1 MFSSLKSKITFL
13 IVVILVVTAS
23 MVMYATHT
31 DMRKAMLESEVA
43 SAKNVLQLIELNIN
57 AAYNRLIADKIEIL
71 SRLQNELRTLSMLS
85 VSIINRFY
93 ELEESGK
100 LDITQAQQQAASWVR
115 ASRFEKEKL
124 FIFDRDG
131 AIIAYPNKQLEGI
144 SIKNLRD
151 LKGRNIVSLFD
162 NTESNG
168 QIAVYNWKN
177 SMAEKERKNMGYF
190 APINSWG
197 WIVGVTLDF
206 EDIEAESQ
214 KKLDNIIN
222 SIAKTLSN
230 LKIANRGYAF
240 LFNGQKKLVVP
251 PPGYILKHEDGDQ
264 ENNVE
269 REAVLKKLMTIAN
282 LNNNS
287 LRYDDPHGSNGLIEA
302 HVSYFKA
309 FDWYIVV
316 AVPVEEIEAPANRL
330 VVSQSYIVA
339 FIIIVSLI
347 ITFILVAKI
356 LHPLI
361 ILTSYANNLPSVD
374 FTSPN
379 VDQIESIRGFSAK
392 YRDEVGRLAESFIYM
407 TNQLKINIVNAI
419 ESNAAKER
427 LEREAAEEANRAK
440 SEFLANMSHELRTP
454 LNHIIG
460 FTELIVDKTFGELNE
475 MQEEYLND
483 VLTSSRHLLSLIN
496 DILDLSKVEA
506 GKLELQL
513 SEVNLVDILDRSL
526 IMIKEKA
533 LRHRITVTSRVES
546 TTKSIF
552 ADERKLKQILFNLLS
567 NSAKFTPE
575 GGTIFVCLREIN
587 QQWESRSDEHNS
599 HDRKHNNN
607 LNNKIIEFSVTDTG
621 IGIEKK
627 DQLRIFAPFEQV
639 DGSAT
644 RKYQGTGL
652 GLTLTKKLVEL
663 HGGYICVESEGKNQ
677 GSTFRF
683 GIPC

>member
-1 MFSSLKSKITFL
+1 MFTSLKSKIIFL
-13 IVVILVVTAS
+13 IIIILTVNAAT
-23 MVMYATHT
+23 VMYATHT
-31 DMRKAMLESEVA
+31 DMRKAMLDAEVA
-43 SAKNVLQLIELNIN
+43 SARNVLQLIELNIN

-71 SRLQNELRTLSMLS
+71 SRLQNELRTLSLLS
-85 VSIINRFY
+85 VSVIDRFY
-93 ELEESGK
+93 QLEEGGN
-100 LDITQAQQQAASWVR
+100 LDITQAQQQASNWVR
-115 ASRFEKEKL
+115 SLRFEKEKL
-124 FIFDRDG
+124 FIFNKDG
-131 AIIAYPNKQLEGI
+131 IIIAYPNKELEGI
-144 SIKNLRD
+144 SIKNLKD
-151 LKGRNIVSLFD
+151 LKGRNIVSLFED
-162 NTESNG
+162 TESHG

-177 SMAEKERKNMGYF
+177 NLTDIERKNIGYF

-197 WIVGVTLDF
+197 WTVGVMLDF

-214 KKLDNIIN
+214 KKLDNIID
-222 SIAKTLSN
+222 SIAKTLLN
-230 LKIANRGYAF
+230 LKIANHGYAF
-240 LFNGQKKLVVP
+240 LFNGQKKLVVAP
-251 PPGYILKHEDGDQ
+251 PEYIADHDKKESNSGK
-264 ENNVE
+264 
-269 REAVLKKLMTIAN
+269 EAILSELINKAN
-282 LNNNS
+282 FVKGP
-287 LRYDDPHGSNGLIEA
+287 LRYIDPFGSDKLIEA

-339 FIIIVSLI
+339 FIVIMSLI
-347 ITFILVAKI
+347 VTFILVAKI
-356 LHPLI
+356 SHPLK
-361 ILTSYANNLPSVD
+361 ILTGYANDLPNID
-374 FTSPN
+374 FTSL
-379 VDQIESIRGFSAK
+379 DSKQTQGILGFSTK
-392 YRDEVGRLAESFIYM
+392 YKDEVGRLAESFIFM
-407 TNQLKINIVNAI
+407 TNQLQINVKNAI

-427 LEREAAEEANRAK
+427 LEKEAAEEANRAK

-460 FTELIVDKTFGELNE
+460 FTELIVDKTFGDLNE
-475 MQEEYLND
+475 TQEEYLND

-513 SEVNLVDILDRSL
+513 SEVNLVDILERSL

-533 LRHRITVTSRVES
+533 LRHGITVAMRVE
-546 TTKSIF
+546 TNVKTIF
-552 ADERKLKQILFNLLS
+552 ADERKIKQILFNLLS

-575 GGTIFVCLREIN
+575 GGKIVVSMREVN
-587 QQWESRSDEHNS
+587 RQRELGVNEQDLNDGKHSDI
-599 HDRKHNNN
+599 
-607 LNNKIIEFSVTDTG
+607 NNKIIEFSVTDTG

-627 DQLRIFAPFEQV
+627 DQARIFAPFEQV

-663 HGGYICVESEGKNQ
+663 HGGYICVESEGMNR
-677 GSTFRF
+677 GSTFSF

>member
-1 MFSSLKSKITFL
+1 MLTSLKSKIIFL
-13 IVVILVVTAS
+13 IVIILLVTAATI
-23 MVMYATHT
+23 MYATHT
-31 DMRKAMLESEVA
+31 DVRKAMLDSEVA
-43 SAKNVLQLIELNIN
+43 SARNVLQLIELNIN

-85 VSIINRFY
+85 VSGIERFY
-93 ELEESGK
+93 ELEENGR
-100 LDITQAQQQAASWVR
+100 LDITQAQQQALSWVR
-115 ASRFEKEKL
+115 ASHFEKEKI
-124 FIFDRDG
+124 FIFNKDG
-131 AIIAYPNKQLEGI
+131 AIIAYPNKEFEGI
-144 SIKNLRD
+144 SIKNLKD
-151 LKGRNIVSLFD
+151 LKGRNIASLFED
-162 NTESNG
+162 SESSG

-177 SMAEKERKNMGYF
+177 NLTGIERKNMGYF

-197 WIVGVTLDF
+197 WTIGVTLDF

-214 KKLDNIIN
+214 KKLDNIID

-230 LKIANRGYAF
+230 LKIANHGYAF
-240 LFNGQKKLVVP
+240 IFNGQNKLVVA
-251 PPGYILKHEDGDQ
+251 PPGYTSAHDHNKQ
-264 ENNVE
+264 ENYDK
-269 REAVLKKLMTIAN
+269 EAIFSKLMAKAN
-282 LNNNS
+282 FSKNS
-287 LRYDDPHGSNGLIEA
+287 LRYMDPFGSNGMIEA

-330 VVSQSYIVA
+330 VVRQSYIVA

-347 ITFILVAKI
+347 ITFIIVAKI
-356 LHPLI
+356 SHPLI
-361 ILTSYANNLPSVD
+361 VLTNYANDLPGID
-374 FTSPN
+374 FTLTDIKKS
-379 VDQIESIRGFSAK
+379 QSILDFSTK
-392 YRDEVGRLAESFIYM
+392 YKDEVGRLAESFIYM
-407 TNQLKINIVNAI
+407 TNQLQVNVKNAI

-427 LEREAAEEANRAK
+427 LEKEAAEEANRAK

-460 FTELIVDKTFGELNE
+460 FTELIVDKTFGDLNE
-475 MQEEYLND
+475 TQEEYLND

-513 SEVNLVDILDRSL
+513 SEVNLVDILERSL

-533 LRHRITVTSRVES
+533 LRHGITIATRVDTSI
-546 TTKSIF
+546 KSIF

-575 GGTIFVCLREIN
+575 GGKIIVAMRELN
-587 QQWESRSDEHNS
+587 ERREPVADEENSDYE
-599 HDRKHNNN
+599 KHNNV
-607 LNNKIIEFSVTDTG
+607 NNKIIEFSVTDTG
-621 IGIEKK
+621 IGIEKQ
-627 DQLRIFAPFEQV
+627 DQARIFAPFEQV

-652 GLTLTKKLVEL
+652 GLTLTKRLVEL
-663 HGGYICVESEGKNQ
+663 HGGYICVESEGINQ